1 MSSVPTNNQAVFWAA
16 ITTFKLSGVTYP
28 AIADITLKWGYKI
41 HEEVTTGTNTPYLG
55 TGVFHG
61 EADIVSLGSSD
72 SRFENA
78 ITIASGIVPTF
89 GMTWQERDTQGLT
102 LSGQRTWTISGKF
115 TEYEKKTQ
123 KDQVVTYKLKCVM
136 SNEPTVVQS

>member
-1 MSSVPTNNQAVFWAA
+1 MSVPVNNQAVFWAA
-16 ITTFKLSGVTYP
+16 TTTYKLSGQTFA

-41 HEEVTTGTNTPYLG
+41 HEEVVTGTNIPYLG

-72 SRFENA
+72 SRWDAA
-78 ITIASGIVPTF
+78 ISVTSGVVPTF
-89 GMTWQERDTQGLT
+89 GMTWRETDTQGLT
-102 LSGQRTWTISGKF
+102 LSGARTWTISGKF

-123 KDQVVTYKLKCVM
+123 KDQVVTYKLKAIM
-136 SNEPTVVQS
+136 SNEPSVVQS